1 MRSYFTKDWL
11 KEVFLLM
18 KKEQF
23 SGQFILKNS
32 LGCNWVFHLFLGR
45 ILYASGGIHPV
56 RRWRRNLTIYCP
68 QTELEQ
74 LNSSANLPTYSATA
88 FNICWEYHLL
98 SDWVERRQVSREQV
112 AKMVLAIAA
121 EMLFDVLQAMQVT
134 YQFKPENLS
143 SAQLTLLDAEQL
155 IAEAMQKWDSWQEA
169 HLADVSPNLVPVI
182 NQPEQLQQEADDQ
195 VQTLTTLMDGQS
207 TLRDLTV
214 KMRWDVVLVTHLL
227 LPHIQA
233 GLLELIDIP
242 DLPAPILSPSPEAV
256 FQESS
261 VTLVGVKQLQKQNNF
276 ILPLENQPARR
287 TPALPL
293 GWIGLSLLLLL
304 TAGGYYFF
312 QNQVTPATV
321 KSLKSSLAISP
332 ASDIQLYNSMR
343 AVPNVPNGLFN
354 YGGAIVFAP
363 LRSPSVVA
371 AITKAQ
377 PQFQLRYVE
386 PVFDRRGA
394 HKGVAM
400 LINNELSFSQNAMPL
415 DNDEYSR
422 ARERGFRLQE
432 VPVGI
437 NGIVFYTHPGLKIAG
452 LSVNQLRDIF
462 TGKLTNWR
470 QVGGPDLA
478 IVPIGID
485 PKDSSTFSILFSGT
499 GGPDSARNLRIA
511 RD

>member
-1 MRSYFTKDWL
+1 LRRSY
-11 KEVFLLM
+11 
-18 KKEQF
+18 
-23 SGQFILKNS
+23 
-32 LGCNWVFHLFLGR
+32 
-45 ILYASGGIHPV
+45 
-56 RRWRRNLTIYCP
+56 
-68 QTELEQ
+68 
-74 LNSSANLPTYSATA
+74 
-88 FNICWEYHLL
+88 
-98 SDWVERRQVSREQV
+98 
-112 AKMVLAIAA
+112 
-121 EMLFDVLQAMQVT
+121 
-134 YQFKPENLS
+134 
-143 SAQLTLLDAEQL
+143 
-155 IAEAMQKWDSWQEA
+155 
-169 HLADVSPNLVPVI
+169 
-182 NQPEQLQQEADDQ
+182 
-195 VQTLTTLMDGQS
+195 
-207 TLRDLTV
+207 
-214 KMRWDVVLVTHLL
+214 
-227 LPHIQA
+227 
-233 GLLELIDIP
+233 
-242 DLPAPILSPSPEAV
+242 PAILSPSPEAV
-256 FQESS
+256 SQESS
-261 VTLVGVKQLQKQNNF
+261 VTLVDVKQLQKQNKF
-276 ILPLENQPARR
+276 TLPLENQLARR

-321 KSLKSSLAISP
+321 KSLKSSLATSP

-363 LRSPSVVA
+363 LRSPRVIA

-386 PVFDRRGA
+386 PVFDRPGA

-470 QVGGPDLA
+470 QVGGPDLV

-485 PKDSSTFSILFSGT
+485 PKDSSTFSILLSGT

-511 RD
+511 RDWTACIRETSITPGGISFGSAATVIWQRTVRPIPIAKGDSNQYISPYTLEGEINTQAIRDGSYPFTYTIFVDIRRDGTPNELAGVAYANLLLSTEGQRLVEKARFVPIH